1 MPSEVGKAARL
12 MRCLVVFGL
21 AIGLTYVFWS
31 PLWHGGGLIGGDT
44 YTYFLPQK
52 TYLADQLSTG
62 AIPLWNPLVGHGY
75 PIVAE
80 SQTGVLYPT
89 NLLLYYWLEVNT
101 AYSMSM
107 LLHFIAAFVATWLFA
122 RRLGL
127 GFAASLLA
135 ALVFV
140 YSWFPPRICLEWA
153 IIGAVY
159 FPLTL
164 WCVESFLQT
173 TRHRYLILLSVAIGL
188 HLLAGHFNLVFIE
201 VLTCL
206 AYAILRCN
214 WKSVDS
220 SEAHPPGTRAFVAVA
235 LAAAA
240 GFSLAAVQLVPTW
253 ELKQLSQR
261 ADVGATHD
269 PGYGHIPPWYLSQVV
284 VPWMW
289 YAPEVDA
296 DQALRTIKTL
306 SFPSQ
311 TNKVEAHLY
320 FGLLPLALAVCGLVY
335 RFRCRLGTPWVF
347 RIWIG
352 LGLAAVVYATGWLL
366 PVTRHLPGFSFFMG
380 PGRYGI
386 VTTMAVALLSSSTL
400 DQWLRNRTGAIAWL
414 AVIAVLGITTAD
426 LWTVRIH
433 WNHSATGA
441 PAWYADLV
449 DQPPV
454 QARNDSTIRQIL
466 SEYPTPVRMLG
477 TFQNAPTLTGFAMTP
492 PYLGLGPAEYYD
504 PALTIPRATSSPA
517 TAEDTAARI
526 EWLQQAGV
534 THLLTEQPLSSEWPV
549 ELAWRGFDP
558 LLNPAA
564 ARRDPYFLYELHGS
578 RGRFAT
584 TDPDRDE
591 LRVIEFGP
599 ERTVLELDC
608 AETTTLVQTDI
619 LYPGWQVAID
629 GIESEPVRV
638 DGMFR
643 GVQIPPGQ
651 HTVVWAY
658 SSGALRWGA
667 LASLVSGLAI
677 LLWAITA
684 WRRRARIPS

>member
-1 MPSEVGKAARL
+1 MPAEVGKTARL
-12 MRCLVVFGL
+12 TRCLVVVGL
-21 AIGLTYVFWS
+21 AIGLSYAFWS

-52 TYLADQLSTG
+52 TFLADQWSNG
-62 AIPLWNPLVGHGY
+62 EFPLWNPLVGHGY

-89 NLLLYYWLEVNT
+89 NLLLYRWFDVNT
-101 AYSMSM
+101 AYSVSM

-164 WCVESFLQT
+164 WCVESFLQS
-173 TRHRYLILLSVAIGL
+173 TRHRYLILLSGAIGL
-188 HLLAGHFNLVFIE
+188 HLLAGHFNLAFIE

-206 AYAILRCN
+206 AYAILRSSR
-214 WKSVDS
+214 KSVDS
-220 SEAHPPGTRAFVAVA
+220 EDAQQPGSRAVVAVT
-235 LAAAA
+235 LAVAA
-240 GFSLAAVQLVPTW
+240 GFALAAVQLLPTW

-296 DQALRTIKTL
+296 DQALQTIKTL
-306 SFPSQ
+306 TIPSQ

-320 FGLLPLALAVCGLVY
+320 FGLLPLALAIGGLVY
-335 RFRCRLGTPWVF
+335 RFRSGAGIPWSF

-352 LGLAAVVYATGWLL
+352 LGLSAVVYATGWLL
-366 PVTRHLPGFSFFMG
+366 PITRHLPGFNFFMG

-386 VTTMAVALLSSSTL
+386 VATMAVALLCSWTL
-400 DQWLRNRTGAIAWL
+400 DQWLRKRTGTIAWL
-414 AVIAVLGITTAD
+414 AIIAVLGITAAD

-433 WNHSATGA
+433 WNHSEAGA

-449 DQPPV
+449 EQPPV
-454 QARNDSTIRQIL
+454 KARNDSTIRQIL
-466 SEYPTPVRMLG
+466 SKYPTPVRMLG

-504 PALTIPRATSSPA
+504 PQLTIPQSTSDPV
-517 TAEDTAARI
+517 TAEETSAQIA
-526 EWLQQAGV
+526 WLQRAGI
-534 THLLTEQPLSSEWPV
+534 THLLGEQPLPTAWPA
-549 ELAWRGFDP
+549 ELVWQGFDP

-564 ARRDPYFLYELHGS
+564 ARREPYFLYELQGT
-578 RGRFAT
+578 RGRFSTLEPGA
-584 TDPDRDE
+584 DQLRIIE
-591 LRVIEFGP
+591 LLP
-599 ERTVLELDC
+599 ERAVLELDC
-608 AETTTLVQTDI
+608 PVATTLVQTDL

-629 GIESEPVRV
+629 GARSEPVRI

-643 GVQIPPGQ
+643 GVEIPPGQ
-651 HTVVWAY
+651 HTVVWTY
-658 SSGALRWGA
+658 SPAALRWGGF
-667 LASLVSGLAI
+667 ASLISAFGL